1 MTNINNLKKFSMSLL
16 AISLLLPLAINS
28 VHAQQKITINGAGA
42 TFPFPLID
50 TWRVQYQKVNPDVNI
65 NYASIGSGGG
75 IKQFLEKTVDFGATD
90 APLSTE
96 EFNKAVNPVHI
107 PETIGSVVVSYNL
120 PGITTPL
127 KLSGPVIA
135 DIYLGKITKWDDS
148 KIKQL
153 NPNVSLPSNSITVVH
168 RSDGSGTTF
177 VFTNYLSKV
186 SPEWTS
192 KIGSSKSVQWPTGIG
207 APGNEGVSASISG
220 SPYSIGYVE
229 LAYALT
235 AKMTYATLQNKD
247 GNFVVPSIDSAMAA
261 VSASSSAL
269 PKGTDPWTKVSLT
282 NAPGKNSYPI
292 ASFTYII
299 LYKDLSKNPSI
310 NVEKAKAISKFLSW
324 AITDGQKFS
333 KPLGYVPL
341 PPSVVKIDQQSLD
354 SLTFNGKPIPL
365 K

>member
-1 MTNINNLKKFSMSLL
+1 M
-16 AISLLLPLAINS
+16 
-28 VHAQQKITINGAGA
+28 
-42 TFPFPLID
+42 D
-50 TWRVQYQKVNPDVNI
+50 
-65 NYASIGSGGG
+65 
-75 IKQFLEKTVDFGATD
+75 
-90 APLSTE
+90 
-96 EFNKAVNPVHI
+96 
-107 PETIGSVVVSYNL
+107 SVVISYNL

-135 DIYLGKITKWDDS
+135 DIFLGKITKWDDP

-153 NPNVSLPSNSITVVH
+153 NPNVNLPSNPITVVH

-177 VFTNYLSKV
+177 VFTDYLSKV
-186 SPEWTS
+186 SPEWSS
-192 KIGSSKSVQWPTGIG
+192 KVGSSKSVQWPTGIG

-235 AKMTYATLQNKD
+235 AKMNYATLQNKA
-247 GNFVVPSIDSAMAA
+247 GNFVITLDKLYNGCSI
-261 VSASSSAL
+261 ASSATL
-269 PKGTDPWTKVSLT
+269 PKGTDPWTNVSLT

-299 LYKDLSKNPSI
+299 LYKELSTNPSI
-310 NVEKAKAISKFLSW
+310 DSQKAKSIVSFLSW

-341 PPSVVKIDQQSLD
+341 PASVVKIDQQTLSA
-354 SLTFNGKPIPL
+354 LTFKGNPIST